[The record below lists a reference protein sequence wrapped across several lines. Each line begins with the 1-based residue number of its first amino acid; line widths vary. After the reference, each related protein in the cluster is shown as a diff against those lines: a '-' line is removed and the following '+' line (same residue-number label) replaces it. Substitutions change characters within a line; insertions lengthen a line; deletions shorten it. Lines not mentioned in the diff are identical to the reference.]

1 MKYKRKKKDFK
12 ARELIKN
19 TEISQKFMKFLF
31 IYIKPREFKILLNFI
46 FNLNRSY
53 KTKIKNFCV
62 ISGRSRSIVRK
73 FKVSR
78 IVFRILGS
86 SGIFFGLKKASW

>member
-1 MKYKRKKKDFK
+1 MKYKRKNKDLK
-12 ARELIKN
+12 ARQLIKT
-19 TEISQKFMKFLF
+19 TEISQKFIKFLF
-31 IYIKPREFKILLNFI
+31 IYITSREFKILLKNF
-46 FNLNRSY
+46 FYLNGSY

-62 ISGRSRSIVRK
+62 ISGRSRSIIRK